1 MIKDLI
7 ERGNASGIYLIKD
20 VNKGITTN
28 GLNYLSFVLQDKS
41 GVIDAKKWDVTAED
55 INKSEKGK
63 IVRIDGEVTKFK
75 DKLQIRIADIY
86 EVDPE
91 DNDLSSL
98 LMLGSI
104 EFNTLIE
111 DFNYYKN
118 SIKNDDC
125 KAILDAVFK
134 KYYSKF
140 IDYPAAVR
148 NHHEFYHGLL
158 HHSVMMCKVAEQ
170 LSKLYDCDYD
180 LLISGCLLHD
190 IGKVIEFSGYVAPSY
205 TNEGNLLG
213 HISIGMSI
221 IKEISD
227 ELKITSEVPLLLEH
241 MILSHHGKLEYG
253 SPVVPLTREAL
264 LLSMIDDLDAKMM
277 VLDKAFSDIE
287 EGSYTERIFALDNA
301 SYYKHKKIK

>member
-7 ERGNASGIYLIKD
+7 ERGNASGVYLIKD

-98 LMLGSI
+98 LMLGTI
-104 EFNTLIE
+104 EFNALIE

-277 VLDKAFSDIE
+277 VLDKALSDIE

>member
-1 MIKDLI
+1 
-7 ERGNASGIYLIKD
+7 
-20 VNKGITTN
+20 
-28 GLNYLSFVLQDKS
+28 
-41 GVIDAKKWDVTAED
+41 
-55 INKSEKGK
+55 
-63 IVRIDGEVTKFK
+63 
-75 DKLQIRIADIY
+75 
-86 EVDPE
+86 
-91 DNDLSSL
+91 
-98 LMLGSI
+98 MLGSI

>member
-7 ERGNASGIYLIKD
+7 ERGNASGVYLIKD

-75 DKLQIRIADIY
+75 DKLQIRIADIF
-86 EVDPE
+86 EVDPK

-287 EGSYTERIFALDNA
+287 EDSYTERIFALDNA

>member
-7 ERGNASGIYLIKD
+7 ERGNASGVYLIKD

-41 GVIDAKKWDVTAED
+41 GIIDAKKWDVTAED

-75 DKLQIRIADIY
+75 DKLQIRIADIF
-86 EVDPE
+86 EVDPK

-170 LSKLYDCDYD
+170 ISKLYDCDYD

-227 ELKITSEVPLLLEH
+227 ELNIKSEVPTLLEH

>member
-7 ERGNASGIYLIKD
+7 ERGNASGVYLIKD

-75 DKLQIRIADIY
+75 DKLQIRIAEIY

-118 SIKNDDC
+118 SIKNVDC

>member
-7 ERGNASGIYLIKD
+7 ERGNASGVYLIKD

-86 EVDPE
+86 EVDPK

>member
-7 ERGNASGIYLIKD
+7 ERGNASGVYLIKD

-104 EFNTLIE
+104 EFNALIE
-111 DFNYYKN
+111 AFNYYKN

>member
-7 ERGNASGIYLIKD
+7 ERGNASGVYLIKD

-118 SIKNDDC
+118 SIKNNDC

>member
-75 DKLQIRIADIY
+75 DKLQIRIAEIY

-125 KAILDAVFK
+125 KVILDAVFK

-227 ELKITSEVPLLLEH
+227 ELKIISEVPLLLEH

>member
-7 ERGNASGIYLIKD
+7 ERGNASGVYLIKD

-28 GLNYLSFVLQDKS
+28 GLNYLSFVLQDKT

-158 HHSVMMCKVAEQ
+158 HHSVMMCKVAEK

-190 IGKVIEFSGYVAPSY
+190 IGKAIEFSGYVAPSY

>member
-7 ERGNASGIYLIKD
+7 ERGNASGVYLIKD

-41 GVIDAKKWDVTAED
+41 GIIDAKKWDVTAED

-75 DKLQIRIADIY
+75 DKLQIRIADIF
-86 EVDPE
+86 EVDPK

-227 ELKITSEVPLLLEH
+227 ELKVTSEVPLLLEH

-287 EGSYTERIFALDNA
+287 EDSYTERIFALDNA

>member
-104 EFNTLIE
+104 EFNALIE

>member
-7 ERGNASGIYLIKD
+7 ERGNASGVYLIKD

-41 GVIDAKKWDVTAED
+41 GTIDAKKWDVTAED

-75 DKLQIRIADIY
+75 DKLQIRIADIF
-86 EVDPE
+86 EVDPK

-125 KAILDAVFK
+125 KAILDVVFK

>member
-75 DKLQIRIADIY
+75 DKLQIRIAEIY